1 VLELLREE
9 ALELLRKAGCS
20 EEVVEHCKAVERVAT
35 KLAQEISRFRKVNI
49 EEVIIGSLLHDIG
62 RARTHGIRHGV
73 EGGEILR
80 KMGAGKFAHFAEN
93 HIGAGIPAEE
103 AERLGLPRRDFLPS
117 TLEEKIVAYADKLV
131 VGNKVVPFEEAL
143 EMFRKELGEEHPA
156 IERLKALHEEIEALK
171 KGF

>member
-20 EEVVEHCKAVERVAT
+20 EEVIEHCKAVERVAT

-103 AERLGLPRRDFLPS
+103 AERLGLPPRDFLPS

-143 EMFRKELGEEHPA
+143 EVFRKELGEEHPA

>member
-1 VLELLREE
+1 LLREE

-20 EEVVEHCKAVERVAT
+20 EEVIEHCKAVERVAT
-35 KLAQEISRFRKVNI
+35 RLAQEISRFRKVNI

-131 VGNKVVPFEEAL
+131 VGNKVVPFEEVL
-143 EMFRKELGEEHPA
+143 EMFRKELGEGHPA